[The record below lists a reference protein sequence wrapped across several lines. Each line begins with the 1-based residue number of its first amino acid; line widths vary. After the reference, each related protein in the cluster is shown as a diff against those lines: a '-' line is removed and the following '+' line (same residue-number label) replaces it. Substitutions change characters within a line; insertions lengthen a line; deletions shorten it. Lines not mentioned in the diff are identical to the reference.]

1 MALLTLPAELLDL
14 ANGESREFRVLRWEE
29 GGMVIRQRQA
39 PAGKEVTA
47 IRMHVPPED
56 KPAGAPYWDATAGN
70 LVARLRV
77 ILDDVVA
84 SRRPIRVTK
93 HGEAPVARHQVDF
106 L

>member
-1 MALLTLPAELLDL
+1 MAMLILPVELLDL
-14 ANGESREFRVLRWEE
+14 ANGGSEEFRVIKWEE
-29 GGMVIRQRQA
+29 GDVEIRPRQS
-39 PAGKEVTA
+39 PAGKIVTA

-56 KPAGAPYWDATAGN
+56 KREGAPYWDATAGN

-84 SRRPIRVTK
+84 GGRPIRVTK
-93 HGEAPVARHQVDF
+93 HGDPPIARHQVDF